1 MLGLF
6 PVRRRRLDRTTTSNA
21 VQEHI
26 KEHAKESKKFV
37 YTVILVPRVSP
48 VVSKIF
54 EEQGVLGDVT
64 ITSYNL
70 QFIPLAPDLISL
82 ENDRAL
88 RDVWV
93 VSHGCLRQS
102 IYSFTPVS
110 RLEMKRLFTTQ
121 WWLWKLFRNTM
132 GCSPG

>member
-1 MLGLF
+1 M
-6 PVRRRRLDRTTTSNA
+6 TSNA

-64 ITSYNL
+64 ITAYNL

-88 RDVWV
+88 RDVWI
-93 VSHGCLRQS
+93 VSYLRQS
-102 IYSFTPVS
+102 IYSSILVS
-110 RLEMKRLFTTQ
+110 RLEMKRLFTTR
-121 WWLWKLFRNTM
+121 WWLWRLFRNIM
-132 GCSPG
+132 ACSPG

>member
-1 MLGLF
+1 MSN
-6 PVRRRRLDRTTTSNA
+6 TT
-21 VQEHI
+21 QEHI
-26 KEHAKESKKFV
+26 KEHVKESKKFV

-48 VVSKIF
+48 LVSKIF

-93 VSHGCLRQS
+93 VSCLLQF
-102 IYSFTPVS
+102 IYPSVPVY
-110 RLEMKRLFTTQ
+110 RLEMKRLFTTR
-121 WWLWKLFRNTM
+121 WWLWRLFKNIM
-132 GCSPG
+132 ACSPG